1 MAAEP
6 PEYLEVI
13 FMDSKGQLVAQEL
26 NQEWVE
32 LIKEAKELGLTIEEI
47 KKFLESK

>member
-13 FMDSKGQLVAQEL
+13 FMDGKGQLVAQEL
-26 NQEWVE
+26 NREWIE
-32 LIKEAKELGLTIEEI
+32 LIKEAKELELTIEEI

>member
-26 NQEWVE
+26 NREWIE
-32 LIKEAKELGLTIEEI
+32 LIKEAKELELTIEEI

>member
-13 FMDSKGQLVAQEL
+13 LMDSKGQLVVQEL
-26 NQEWVE
+26 NQEWIE
-32 LIKEAKELGLTIEEI
+32 LIKEAKELELTIEEI
-47 KKFLESK
+47 RKFLEIK